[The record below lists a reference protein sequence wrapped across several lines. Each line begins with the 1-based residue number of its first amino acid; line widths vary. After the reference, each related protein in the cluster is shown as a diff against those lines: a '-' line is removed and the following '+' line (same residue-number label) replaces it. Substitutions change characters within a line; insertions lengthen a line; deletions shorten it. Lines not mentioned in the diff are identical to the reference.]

1 MAKKRKTK
9 KEKLT
14 KKEHQFTPYIDR
26 TPSIAK
32 SSGKEET
39 ATTDRNKPRVSPY
52 VYKDLKKISILM
64 GVFLVVVGATL
75 LILINLGLAHRASH
89 DKEAPP
95 WKP

>member
-26 TPSIAK
+26 TPSTVK
-32 SSGKEET
+32 STGNQA
-39 ATTDRNKPRVSPY
+39 ATTTERNKPQVSPY

-64 GVFLVVVGATL
+64 GVFLVVVVAIALVSYQTNL
-75 LILINLGLAHRASH
+75 LDSIFSILNINY
-89 DKEAPP
+89 
-95 WKP
+95 